1 MPGAS
6 GSDSSREAV
15 RDVRGQ
21 IIGYIESKPSISK
34 VEARDRHGRL
44 LGSYDEQADTTRD
57 AGGHLLGRSRRLMA
71 LLVCDP

>member
-1 MPGAS
+1 MLGAS
-6 GSDSSREAV
+6 GAGPSREAV

-21 IIGYIESKPSISK
+21 IIGYIEAKPSISK

-44 LGSYDEQADTTRD
+44 LGSYDERADTTRD
-57 AGGHLLGRSRRLMA
+57 ARGHLLGRGNRLMA